1 VILFFFA
8 VMVQIL
14 LIAQA
19 AHLGNYAAYAAA
31 RVYAVRASWDSDA
44 EDYAKKAAALAY
56 APVSAVI
63 PGEVFGMGSPS
74 ALLSGV
80 GSSTLSKLAS
90 VMEGFGMAY
99 LVRLTSAGG
108 GEVSIERSGSG
119 ATEQVDVNLTYACPV
134 WIPGLRE
141 LWQLAT
147 TERSEDL
154 DFDKMKH
161 DLEPLAPGGLL
172 TFVSPYA
179 YIGIKSKCSIGYEP
193 WSGTPRERQ
202 TVDEGSFSDPALKEY
217 ATKVKEAS
225 DALGAASDEED
236 KQYWQW
242 YEADEKLT
250 EAQEEFKA
258 VMKDPNSSPEKKAAA
273 QAKLDDAIEKEKKEW
288 GEYKAAKADRK
299 EKQKTLEQLTGNK
312 F

>member
-1 VILFFFA
+1 
-8 VMVQIL
+8 
-14 LIAQA
+14 
-19 AHLGNYAAYAAA
+19 
-31 RVYAVRASWDSDA
+31 
-44 EDYAKKAAALAY
+44 
-56 APVSAVI
+56 
-63 PGEVFGMGSPS
+63 
-74 ALLSGV
+74 
-80 GSSTLSKLAS
+80 
-90 VMEGFGMAY
+90 MAY

-193 WSGTPRERQ
+193 WSGTPRERD
-202 TVDEGSFSDPALKEY
+202 TVDDSSMADPSLQEHAQKVQDAREALEDAIDNERQQYDEWQAAETELATAQAEY
-217 ATKVKEAS
+217 N
-225 DALGAASDEED
+225 
-236 KQYWQW
+236 
-242 YEADEKLT
+242 
-250 EAQEEFKA
+250 A
-258 VMKDPNSSPEKKAAA
+258 VMNNPSSSQAEKDAA
-273 QAKLDDAIEKEKKEW
+273 QARLDAARAKRDEEKAQYESA
-288 GEYKAAKADRK
+288 KAAREARQQ
-299 EKQKTLEQLTGNK
+299 ELENLMGEDFEAYT
-312 F
+312 